1 MAGTSLLDPKLDFVF
16 KCLFAEA
23 PDLLADLIN
32 AVRSVYYLAR
42 NLARQLQ
49 ALSGDDLVRY
59 QAFVRERALHDEVTE
74 KAQAR
79 AEGKAEGKIEGKIE
93 GCADMLH
100 HLLQAKFGQLP
111 AAIERRLQT
120 ANEAE
125 LITWVERVLFAER
138 LEQVFED

>member
-42 NLARQLQ
+42 NLGRQLQ

-93 GCADMLH
+93 GRADMLH

-111 AAIERRLQT
+111 AAIEQCLQT

-125 LITWVERVLFAER
+125 LITWAERVLFAER
-138 LEQVFED
+138 LEQVFEG